1 MAGELTF
8 KGYVRSDGGVGVR
21 NRLLIIGVDEC
32 IDGVCRA
39 VAADYGAE
47 AAVLTNFVTC
57 MLGGNEEL
65 VHNLIGVGKNPNVGG
80 VLVVAMGCGSIL
92 PEDIAAGIAES
103 GKPCRAMRVIDQGGS
118 RRAIAHGKALAKELH
133 GLMSR
138 DKRTDAPVSKL
149 IVGVKCGGSDASSG
163 LASNPVAGYAAD
175 KLLAAGGTVIGGE
188 IIELIG
194 GEKFMLE
201 RCVSPAI
208 RDKLDRII
216 KAEEAR
222 WSVPGV
228 ETEIM
233 SVGNSVGGITTI
245 EEKTLGALHKYGT
258 HPVEGVLEFN
268 KHGIER
274 PGKPGFYLS
283 EASHLCGAAG
293 THFAAMGAQMIMWT
307 SGGAGFD
314 NQIVP
319 AIRISG
325 NPVLFTEDQ
334 DIDARAIMEGRATS
348 AEIGEELFARLL
360 EVAGG
365 SPTNIEGLAYS
376 YSSIYQKDQRL
387 EKYLNSCKCPELAA
401 R

>member
-1 MAGELTF
+1 MSEKTTF
-8 KGYVRSDGGVGVR
+8 KGYVRPDGGVGIR

-32 IDGVCRA
+32 VDGVCRA

-47 AAVLTNFVTC
+47 AVVLTNFVTC

-65 VHNLIGVGKNPNVGG
+65 AHNIIGVGKNPNIGAA
-80 VLVVAMGCGSIL
+80 LVVAMGCGSIL
-92 PEDIAAGIAES
+92 PEDIAASIAES
-103 GKPCRAMRVIDQGGS
+103 GKPCRAMRIMDQGGS
-118 RRAIAHGKALAKELH
+118 RKAIAHGKALAAELH
-133 GLMSR
+133 GLLSQI
-138 DKRTDAPVSKL
+138 KREDAPVSKL

-175 KLLAAGGTVIGGE
+175 RLLEAGATVIGGE

-201 RCVSPAI
+201 RCVSPAV
-208 RDKLDRII
+208 REKLARVI

-233 SVGNSVGGITTI
+233 SVGNSVGGLTTI

-258 HPVEGVLEFN
+258 HPVQDVLEFN
-268 KHGIER
+268 KHGVER

-319 AIRISG
+319 AVRISG
-325 NPVLFTEDQ
+325 NPELFTEDQ
-334 DIDARAIMEGRATS
+334 DIDARAIMEGKATS
-348 AEIGEELFARLL
+348 AEIGEKLFARLL
-360 EVAGG
+360 EVAEG

-376 YSSIYQKDQRL
+376 YASIYQKDQRL
-387 EKYLNSCKCPELAA
+387 EKYLENCRCPELAG

>member
-1 MAGELTF
+1 MSDKLTF
-8 KGYVRSDGGVGVR
+8 KGYVRPDGSVGIR

-32 IDGVCRA
+32 VDGVCRA
-39 VAADYGAE
+39 MAAAYGAE

-65 VHNLIGVGKNPNVGG
+65 VHNLVGVGKNPNIGA
-80 VLVVAMGCGSIL
+80 VLVVSMGCGSIL
-92 PEDIAAGIAES
+92 PEDIAAAIAES
-103 GKPCRAMRVIDQGGS
+103 GKPCRAMRVMDQGGS
-118 RRAIAHGKALAKELH
+118 RKAIAHGKALAAELH
-133 GLMSR
+133 GLLSKA
-138 DKRTDAPVSKL
+138 KREDAPISKL
-149 IVGVKCGGSDASSG
+149 IAGVKCGGSDASSG

-175 KLLAAGGTVIGGE
+175 KLLEAGGTVIGGE
-188 IIELIG
+188 LIELIG
-194 GEKFMLE
+194 GEHFMLE
-201 RCVSPAI
+201 RCVSLAVKA
-208 RDKLDRII
+208 KLERMI

-228 ETEIM
+228 AVEIM
-233 SVGNSVGGITTI
+233 SVGNSVGGLTTI

-268 KHGIER
+268 KHGVER
-274 PGKPGFYLS
+274 PEKPGFYLS

-293 THFAAMGAQMIMWT
+293 THFAAMGAQLILWT

-325 NPVLFTEDQ
+325 NPELFTEDQ
-334 DIDARAIMEGRATS
+334 DIDARAIMEGQATS
-348 AEIGEELFARLL
+348 AEIGEKLFARLL
-360 EVAGG
+360 EVAEG

-387 EKYLNSCKCPELAA
+387 EKYLENCKCPELASC
-401 R
+401 